1 MELRKRWPLLSL
13 LMVLPGLAC
22 SGGAPAS
29 PPAHTEMQSSAIAVL
44 NGETIER
51 AEFDTYLAFIQGEL
65 NEDPAPTPTLE
76 LFRDFLT
83 RKLLMQEAK
92 KEGITV
98 SSDQVEEHV
107 AEWMLPEQQVEP
119 NIRNHVY
126 EFLVTQRFLRRKV
139 LDGIEV
145 TQRELQQYYAN
156 HAQEYVVEDQ
166 AHVREILVDSREEA
180 NQVLAELQRLP
191 AIDNRNFQAVAR
203 LRSKGITA
211 ESGGDLGI
219 FARGDLPDEFEKAIF
234 ALKPGEISKPFQSGH
249 GFHIF
254 YLEEWI
260 PKHDQ
265 KFYEVRR
272 RIFDELT
279 AEKERLALEAF
290 LDRKFKE
297 SSVVIRDPN
306 LRLDLGEKSSDEP
319 VD

>member
-1 MELRKRWPLLSL
+1 MKLRIRWSLLSL
-13 LMVLPGLAC
+13 LILLPELAC
-22 SGGAPAS
+22 SGGEPTSAPTS
-29 PPAHTEMQSSAIAVL
+29 TEGNNSAIAVL

-65 NEDPAPTPTLE
+65 NEDPSPTPTQE
-76 LFRDFLT
+76 LFKDFLA

-98 SSDQVEEHV
+98 SSEQVEEYV
-107 AEWMLPEQQVEP
+107 TEWMLPEQLVEP

-139 LDGIEV
+139 LDGIEI
-145 TQRELQQYYAN
+145 TQQDLQHYYEN
-156 HAQEYVVEDQ
+156 HVQDYVVEDQ

-180 NQVLAELQRLP
+180 NHILEELQALP
-191 AIDNRNFQAVAR
+191 AIDNRNFQALAR

-211 ESGGDLGI
+211 DSGGDLGV

-272 RIFDELT
+272 KIFDELT
-279 AEKERLALEAF
+279 AERERLALEAF
-290 LDRKFKE
+290 LDKKFKE
-297 SSVVIRDPN
+297 SSVVIRDPS
-306 LRLDLGEKSSDEP
+306 LRLGLGEKSSDEP
-319 VD
+319 VE